1 MDPVVYRIQMA
12 LQQLKRNL
20 ELDSSISAASGVTR
34 PQMFMMYAI
43 DKRGRCNLTQLA
55 EQMEVKPSAITVMID
70 RLEKAGFVK
79 RTHDT
84 VDRRSIFVE
93 MTASGKVVLQQAI
106 EERNT
111 VLKRYLSRLKQEEV
125 VIFTE
130 LLEKV
135 AEPTKM
141 DEE

>member
-12 LQQLKRNL
+12 FQQLKRNL
-20 ELDSSISAASGVTR
+20 ESDSSMTDASGVTR
-34 PQMFMMYAI
+34 PQMFMLYAI
-43 DKRGRCNLTQLA
+43 DKWGRCNLTQLA

-84 VDRRSIFVE
+84 VDRRSILVE
-93 MTASGKVVLQQAI
+93 MTPSGKVVLQKAM

-111 VLKRYLSRLKQEEV
+111 VLKRYLSRLNQDEV
-125 VIFTE
+125 VILTD
-130 LLEKV
+130 LLERLAGIQQTDK
-135 AEPTKM
+135 E
-141 DEE
+141 